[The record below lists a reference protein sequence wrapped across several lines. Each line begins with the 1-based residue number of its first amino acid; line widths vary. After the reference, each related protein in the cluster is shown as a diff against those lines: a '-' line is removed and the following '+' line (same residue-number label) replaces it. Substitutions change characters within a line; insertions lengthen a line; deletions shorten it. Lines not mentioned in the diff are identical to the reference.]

1 MNTDLF
7 HRHDL
12 SRRRALGLAGAAAF
26 TTATAG
32 MLPGT
37 ASAAEAVPG
46 TRTAAGHSFG
56 RYTDEMFDVE
66 AVLAGAWA
74 PTRYGAGD
82 QLGTFNEVTPAKTAA
97 ALRLVAGA
105 RRVRTYTLG
114 EEIFNGFPAYITTPP
129 RIYAQRL
136 VVGGYDPGDDFEG
149 IVQTTEPIGPNQI
162 SLHEERFECPED
174 SPYTNTY
181 QIGTQLDNLNHIGV
195 GPVYYNGFQGPEI
208 AEEWGTTALGMEVV
222 PPVVTRGILID
233 ILGLKVAQRQA
244 SAYFT
249 AENGERVLVDDYRI
263 TLEDIRAAL
272 RRQHIWGPRPG
283 DAVIFRTGWTHL
295 VRTDPERYVA
305 GEPGIYLREA
315 RWLAERRPA
324 LIGSDTWALEVLAPA
339 VTQGNVFPVHQELL
353 VKNGIRIGEAIR
365 TEELAADGVYE
376 FVYITTPQ
384 RARGATAGNAPPA
397 ALAPVRL

>member
-1 MNTDLF
+1 VNLDLF
-7 HRHDL
+7 DRHDL

-32 MLPGT
+32 MLPGS
-37 ASAAEAVPG
+37 ASAAEPAEP
-46 TRTAAGHSFG
+46 TRSAAGHRFG

-74 PTRYGAGD
+74 PTRYGPED

-105 RRVRTYTLG
+105 PRVRTYTLG
-114 EEIFNGFPAYITTPP
+114 EEIFNGFPAYVTTPP
-129 RIYAQRL
+129 RILEQRL
-136 VVGGYDPGDDFEG
+136 VVGGFNPGPDFEG
-149 IVQTTEPIGPNQI
+149 ILQTTEPLGPNKV
-162 SLHEERFECPED
+162 SVMEERFECPPD
-174 SPYTNTY
+174 SPYTATY

-195 GPVYYNGFQGPEI
+195 GPVFYNGFRGPEI
-208 AEEWGTTALGMEVV
+208 VDDYGTTSLGMEVV

-249 AENGERVLVDDYRI
+249 AGNGERVLVDDYRI
-263 TLEDIRAAL
+263 TLEDIQAAL
-272 RRQHIWGPRPG
+272 RRQHIRGPRPG
-283 DAVIFRTGWTHL
+283 DAVLFRTGWTHL

-315 RWLAERRPA
+315 RWLADRRPA

-384 RARGATAGNAPPA
+384 RAVGATAGNAPPA
-397 ALAPVRL
+397 ALAPLRA